1 MIATALQPRDARSGP
16 AIGIW
21 VKLATAE
28 STEIIAAAGFDF
40 CVVDMEHTLLSTES
54 VYQHIVV
61 GSASGIQVLV
71 RVPEVAGAVIQR
83 VLDAGAAGVVVPH
96 VDTAADAESAS
107 SACRFA
113 PAGHRGSGGT
123 SRRGGWGARPR
134 DHYLEDIGLCVPQ
147 IESSRAVGNVE
158 SIVTTPGVSAVMLGP
173 ADLGLDRRRDG
184 NLPSVQQQAGRVR
197 TVARQNGIPVGVA
210 CTAKSLP
217 DAVSQGYDF
226 IVCGN
231 DSTLLSNSARETISA
246 LRVLLAVRDESRP
259 GKPGKV
265 GRNP

>member
-1 MIATALQPRDARSGP
+1 MMATALQPRDPRNGP

-61 GSASGIQVLV
+61 GSASGIPVLV
-71 RVPEVAGAVIQR
+71 RVPDIAGAVIQR

-96 VDTAADAESAS
+96 VDTAADAELASA
-107 SACRFA
+107 ACRFA

-123 SRRGGWGARPR
+123 SRRGGWGARAR
-134 DHYLEDIGLCVPQ
+134 DHYLDDIGLCVLQ

-158 SIVTTPGVSAVMLGP
+158 SIMTTPGVSAVMLGP
-173 ADLGLDRRRDG
+173 ADLGLDLRRDG
-184 NLPSVQQQAGRVR
+184 NLPSVHQQAERVR
-197 TVARQNGIPVGVA
+197 TVARQRGIPVGTA
-210 CTAKSLP
+210 CAAKSLP
-217 DAVSQGYDF
+217 DVVSQGYDF

-231 DSTLLSNSARETISA
+231 DSTLLSDSARETVSA
-246 LRVLLAVRDESRP
+246 LRVLTGVRE
-259 GKPGKV
+259 
-265 GRNP
+265 